1 VLLSLA
7 KSSRGFKKIQKVPNL
22 DRREAT
28 GVYYLR
34 VKRTGREF
42 RRSLRTTDFA
52 LAKRRLRDFEA
63 KASRLL
69 GVETDKRLLFEDLS
83 QRWLENIKPDMK
95 PSSYARRVGAVQALS
110 PFFRGE
116 LVAKLGHRH
125 IEPWKTKRAANVAA
139 QTANIEAETLR
150 LMLDYAMNDLRILL
164 ENPARAIKRRKVRS
178 AERLIPCK
186 EDFRALVAELRNGH
200 RATGEAANF
209 VEFLAYS
216 GTRQAE
222 AGAVCWR
229 DVNFDLGLLTI
240 TGGTDGT
247 KNHQHRTVPLFPP
260 LQRLLEQM
268 KESRPTVNGG
278 TKLFSIASAHLQI
291 HRACKRLGLQRYG
304 HHSMRHFFCSNCIEA
319 GVDFL
324 TLSRWVGHS
333 DGGVLIGKTYGH
345 LRQEHSLAMAK
356 RVTFDVTTD
365 EAAQFLQNV
374 VPIAS

>member
-1 VLLSLA
+1 MLLSLP
-7 KSSRGFKKIQKVPNL
+7 KSSREFKKITRVPNL
-22 DRREAT
+22 YRRQGT
-28 GVYYLR
+28 DVYYLR

-52 LAKRRLRDFEA
+52 LAKRRLREFEG
-63 KASRLL
+63 KASKLQ

-83 QRWLENIKPDMK
+83 KRWLEGIKPDMK
-95 PSSYARRVGAVQALS
+95 PSSYARRVGAVRALS
-110 PFFRGE
+110 PFFKGE
-116 LVAKLGHRH
+116 LVAKLGHRQ
-125 IEPWKTKRAANVAA
+125 IEAWKTKRAVRVAA

-178 AERLIPCK
+178 AERLIPSK

-200 RATGEAANF
+200 KSTGEAANF

-222 AGAVCWR
+222 AAAVCWR

-247 KNHQHRTVPLFPP
+247 KNHQHRIIPLFPP
-260 LQRLLEQM
+260 LRRLLEQM
-268 KESRPTVNGG
+268 KANQYTSGG
-278 TKLFSIASAHLQI
+278 TRLFTIASAHLQI
-291 HRACKRLGLQRYG
+291 HRACKRLGLQHYG

-345 LRQEHSLAMAK
+345 LRQEHSFAMAK
-356 RVTFDVTTD
+356 KVTFDVTSLEST
-365 EAAQFLQNV
+365 EQQNV
-374 VPIAS
+374 VRIAS

>member
-1 VLLSLA
+1 VLSSLP
-7 KSSRGFKKIQKVPNL
+7 KSFGEFKKITRVPNL
-22 DRREAT
+22 YRRQAT

-42 RRSLRTTDFA
+42 RRSLRTMDFA
-52 LAKRRLRDFEA
+52 LAKRRLREFEE
-63 KASRLL
+63 KASRLQ
-69 GVETDKRLLFEDLS
+69 GVETDKRLLFDDLS
-83 QRWLENIKPDMK
+83 KRWLESIKPDLK
-95 PSSYARRVGAVQALS
+95 PNSYARRVGAVRALS
-110 PFFRGE
+110 PFFKGE
-116 LVAKLGHRH
+116 LVAKLGRRQ
-125 IEPWKTKRAANVAA
+125 IEAWKTKRAARVAA

-164 ENPARAIKRRKVRS
+164 ENPARSIKRRRVRS
-178 AERLIPCK
+178 AERLIPSK
-186 EDFRALVAELRNGH
+186 EDFRALVTELRNGH

-222 AGAVCWR
+222 AAAVCWR
-229 DVNFDLGLLTI
+229 DVNFDLGLLTV

-247 KNHQHRTVPLFPP
+247 KNHQHRIIPLFPP
-260 LQRLLEQM
+260 LRRLLEHM
-268 KESRPTVNGG
+268 RANTPSASAGI
-278 TKLFSIASAHLQI
+278 KLFSIASAHLQI
-291 HRACKRLGLQRYG
+291 HRACKRLCLPRYG

-345 LRQEHSLAMAK
+345 LRQEHSVAMAK
-356 RVTFDVTTD
+356 RVTFDVTMP
-365 EAAQFLQNV
+365 EPANV
-374 VPIAS
+374 VRIAS

>member
-1 VLLSLA
+1 MLSSVP
-7 KSSRGFKKIQKVPNL
+7 KSTREFKKITRVPNL
-22 DRREAT
+22 YRRQAT

-34 VKRTGREF
+34 VKRIGREF
-42 RRSLRTTDFA
+42 RRSLRTSDFA
-52 LAKRRLRDFEA
+52 LAKRRLREFEG
-63 KASRLL
+63 KASRLQ
-69 GVETDKRLLFEDLS
+69 GVETDKHLLFEDLS
-83 QRWLENIKPDMK
+83 KRWLESIKADMK
-95 PSSYARRVGAVQALS
+95 ASSYARRVGAVRALS
-110 PFFRGE
+110 PFFKGE
-116 LVAKLGHRH
+116 LVSKLGRRQ
-125 IEPWKTKRAANVAA
+125 IEAWKTKRATKLSA

-164 ENPARAIKRRKVRS
+164 ENPARSIKRRKVRS
-178 AERLIPCK
+178 VERLIPSK
-186 EDFRALVAELRNGH
+186 DDFRALVTELRNGH
-200 RATGEAANF
+200 RSTGEAANF

-222 AGAVCWR
+222 AAAVSWR

-260 LQRLLEQM
+260 LRRLLEQM
-268 KESRPTVNGG
+268 KANQHTSAG
-278 TKLFSIASAHLQI
+278 TKLFAITSAHLQI
-291 HRACKRLGLQRYG
+291 HRACSRLGLQHYG

-345 LRQEHSLAMAK
+345 LRQEHSVAMAK
-356 RVTFDVTTD
+356 RVTFDVTND
-365 EAAQFLQNV
+365 ENLEPGKV
-374 VPIAS
+374 VRIAS

>member
-1 VLLSLA
+1 VHSSLP
-7 KSSRGFKKIQKVPNL
+7 KSSREFKKITKVPNL
-22 DRREAT
+22 YRRQAT

-52 LAKRRLRDFEA
+52 LAKRRLREFER
-63 KASRLL
+63 KASRLH
-69 GVETDKRLLFEDLS
+69 GNDDDKHLLFDDLS
-83 QRWLENIKPDMK
+83 VKWLASIRPDMK
-95 PSSYARRVGAVQALS
+95 PSSYARRVVALNALS
-110 PFFRGE
+110 PFFKGE
-116 LVAKLGHRH
+116 LVTKLGPQQ
-125 IEPWKTKRAANVAA
+125 IEEWKTKRATKVSA

-150 LMLDYAMNDLRILL
+150 LLLDYAMNDLRILL
-164 ENPARAIKRRKVRS
+164 ENPARSIKRRKVRS
-178 AERLIPCK
+178 AEKLIPSK

-200 RATGEAANF
+200 RSTGEAANF

-222 AGAVCWR
+222 AAAVCWR

-247 KNHQHRTVPLFPP
+247 KNYQHRTIPLFPP
-260 LQRLLEQM
+260 LRRLLEDM
-268 KESRPTVNGG
+268 KATRPAANGE

-345 LRQEHSLAMAK
+345 LRQEHSFAMAK
-356 RVTFDVTTD
+356 RVTFDVTSLEGT
-365 EAAQFLQNV
+365 ELQNV
-374 VPIAS
+374 VRIAP

>member
-1 VLLSLA
+1 MLLSLP
-7 KSSRGFKKIQKVPNL
+7 KSSREFKKITRVPNL
-22 DRREAT
+22 YRRQAT

-52 LAKRRLRDFEA
+52 LAKRRLREFEG
-63 KASRLL
+63 KASRLQT
-69 GVETDKRLLFEDLS
+69 VESNKGLLFEDLAE
-83 QRWLENIKPDMK
+83 RWLSSIKPDMK
-95 PSSYARRVGAVQALS
+95 SSSYIRREGAIQGLS

-116 LVAKLGHRH
+116 LVSKIGRRQ
-125 IEPWKTKRAANVAA
+125 IEEWKTKRASKVAA

-164 ENPARAIKRRKVRS
+164 ENPARSIKRRKVRS
-178 AERLIPCK
+178 AERLIPSK
-186 EDFRALVAELRNGH
+186 EDFRALIAQLRNGH
-200 RATGEAANF
+200 KSTGEAANF

-222 AGAVCWR
+222 AAAVCWR
-229 DVNFDLGLLTI
+229 DVKFDLGLLTI
-240 TGGTDGT
+240 TGGSEGT
-247 KNHQHRTVPLFPP
+247 KNLQHRTIPLFPP
-260 LQRLLEQM
+260 LRRLLEQINANRR
-268 KESRPTVNGG
+268 SASVG
-278 TKLFSIASAHLQI
+278 TKLFTIASAHLQI
-291 HRACKRLGLQRYG
+291 HRACKRLGLQRYS

-345 LRQEHSLAMAK
+345 LRQEHSIAMAK

-365 EAAQFLQNV
+365 ESAEPCNV
-374 VPIAS
+374 VRIAS

>member
-1 VLLSLA
+1 VPSSLP
-7 KSSRGFKKIQKVPNL
+7 KSSCEFKKITRVPNL
-22 DRREAT
+22 YRRQAT
-28 GVYYLR
+28 RVYYLR

-52 LAKRRLRDFEA
+52 LAKRRLRDFEG
-63 KASRLL
+63 KASRLQ
-69 GVETDKRLLFEDLS
+69 GVETDRHLLFEDLS
-83 QRWLENIKPDMK
+83 KRWLESIKPDMK

-110 PFFRGE
+110 PFFKGE
-116 LVAKLGHRH
+116 LVAKLGRRQ
-125 IEPWKTKRAANVAA
+125 IEAWKTTRAVKVAA

-164 ENPARAIKRRKVRS
+164 ENPARSIKRRKVRS
-178 AERLIPCK
+178 AERLIPSK

-222 AGAVCWR
+222 AAAVCWR

-247 KNHQHRTVPLFPP
+247 KNHQHRTIPLFPP
-260 LQRLLEQM
+260 LRRLLGQM
-268 KESRPTVNGG
+268 KASRPAANGG

-291 HRACKRLGLQRYG
+291 HRACKRLGLPRYG

-345 LRQEHSLAMAK
+345 LRQEHSVAMAK
-356 RVTFDVTTD
+356 RVTFDATTD
-365 EAAQFLQNV
+365 ETIEPRNV
-374 VPIAS
+374 VRIAS